1 MAKFVQISDI
11 INEIIQFLLFPEFTG
26 WLLVIKIIFI
36 FFGLFFLGFTVWALI
51 NTSWLK
57 RILLWDLKEILTY
70 RPYGIKKLKK
80 EWKKIK
86 ERLETGLESEIKL
99 AVIEADSL
107 VDQTLKNLGYAGESF
122 GERLDK
128 LTLDI
133 LPNLEEVREIHK
145 IRNDIIHDPTYK
157 LSQEEAK
164 KALAV
169 YEKALIELDAL

>member
-1 MAKFVQISDI
+1 MKEFETI
-11 INEIIQFLLFPEFTG
+11 INEIIQFLLFPEFSG

-51 NTSWLK
+51 NTTWLK

-70 RPYGIKKLKK
+70 RPYGAKKLKK

-107 VDQTLKNLGYAGESF
+107 VDQILKNLGYAGESF
-122 GERLDK
+122 GEKLDK
-128 LTLDI
+128 LTPDI

-145 IRNDIIHDPTYK
+145 IRNNIIHDPTYK
-157 LSQEEAK
+157 LSQEEVK

>member
-1 MAKFVQISDI
+1 MKEFETI

-26 WLLVIKIIFI
+26 WLLVIKTIFI
-36 FFGLFFLGFTVWALI
+36 FFGLFFLGFTVWALF

-70 RPYGIKKLKK
+70 RPYGIKKFKK

-86 ERLETGLESEIKL
+86 ERLEAGLESEIKL

-107 VDQTLKNLGYAGESF
+107 VDKTLKNLGYTGESF
-122 GERLDK
+122 GEKLDK
-128 LTLDI
+128 LTPDI
-133 LPNLEEVREIHK
+133 LPNLEELREIHK

-164 KALAV
+164 KALVV
-169 YEKALIELDAL
+169 YEKSLIELDAL